1 MPWLSLARNHGYYY
15 LIAAKS
21 TESVLSDTGVT
32 IENAPCKTFKEQSH
46 IKGDL
51 QNEEVKDITFLI
63 PKHTKATVSTKH
75 DMHVIFEEIISPPT
89 SFEVIA

>member
-1 MPWLSLARNHGYYY
+1 MDSTLSLQLNQLKVSFQMLESQLRMH
-15 LIAAKS
+15 LAK
-21 TESVLSDTGVT
+21 LSKSRVY
-32 IENAPCKTFKEQSH
+32 

-89 SFEVIA
+89 SLEVIA

>member
-1 MPWLSLARNHGYYY
+1 MDSTISLKLNQPKVSFQILESQLRMHLAKLS
-15 LIAAKS
+15 KS
-21 TESVLSDTGVT
+21 RVY
-32 IENAPCKTFKEQSH
+32 
-46 IKGDL
+46 IKGEL

>member
-1 MPWLSLARNHGYYY
+1 MLESQLRMHLAKLS
-15 LIAAKS
+15 KS
-21 TESVLSDTGVT
+21 RVY
-32 IENAPCKTFKEQSH
+32 

-63 PKHTKATVSTKH
+63 PKHTKATISTKH
-75 DMHVIFEEIISPPT
+75 DMHVIFEEIISPPA

>member
-1 MPWLSLARNHGYYY
+1 MHLAKLS
-15 LIAAKS
+15 KS
-21 TESVLSDTGVT
+21 RVY
-32 IENAPCKTFKEQSH
+32 

-51 QNEEVKDITFLI
+51 QNDEVKDTTFLI
-63 PKHTKATVSTKH
+63 PKHTKATISTKH